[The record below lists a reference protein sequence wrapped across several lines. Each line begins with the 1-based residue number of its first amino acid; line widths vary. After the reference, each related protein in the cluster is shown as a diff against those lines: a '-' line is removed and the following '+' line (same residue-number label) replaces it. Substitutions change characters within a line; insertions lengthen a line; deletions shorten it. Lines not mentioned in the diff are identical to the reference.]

1 MAREPTT
8 GPTETNTSATGSPTN
23 APARV
28 SSTGPA
34 ATATREISSRE
45 NSTARASTTGPTE
58 TVTRESSRTAI
69 STVTVLNTM
78 PTAPARPA
86 GGNTTISWD
95 KRPYRKSGRPTI
107 QTPAFQSLLPAY
119 NLAKTRR
126 IVGKVCCKCS
136 STSAGVH
143 QHTRSIPSS
152 VCGRSVASAA
162 AAISNQWVR
171 FISHS
176 PRNW

>member
-1 MAREPTT
+1 MARVPTT

-34 ATATREISSRE
+34 ATATREISSRG

-107 QTPAFQSLLPAY
+107 QTPAFPIPSARLQFGENPPDSRKSLLQMQFYLVRRTPAY
-119 NLAKTRR
+119 AVDPLFGLRPERR
-126 IVGKVCCKCS
+126 VGRGCHLEPMG
-136 STSAGVH
+136 AFH
-143 QHTRSIPSS
+143 LPLP
-152 VCGRSVASAA
+152 A
-162 AAISNQWVR
+162 
-171 FISHS
+171 
-176 PRNW
+176 